1 MNLKIKLTL
10 QKIHSTTN
18 ILIFEK
24 RVKDLI
30 KKFKKIQF
38 QIHGLDLSLKNTTKQ
53 FEKDKSFKNI
63 SIADHWRRNIYIK
76 SSKLQKK
83 V

>member
-24 RVKDLI
+24 HVKDLI
-30 KKFKKIQF
+30 KKFKKMQL
-38 QIHGLDLSLKNTTKQ
+38 QIHGLDLSLKNTTYNSKKTNLSKIFQ
-53 FEKDKSFKNI
+53 LQIIGEG
-63 SIADHWRRNIYIK
+63 IYI
-76 SSKLQKK
+76 LK
-83 V
+83 VRN